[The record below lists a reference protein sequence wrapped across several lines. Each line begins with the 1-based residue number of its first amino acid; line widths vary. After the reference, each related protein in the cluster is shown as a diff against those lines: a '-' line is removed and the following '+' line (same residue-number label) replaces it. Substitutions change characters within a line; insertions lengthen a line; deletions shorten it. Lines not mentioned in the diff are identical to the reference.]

1 MLSSLPTM
9 LSPLSF
15 YFLPLV
21 IDEKHLPPSTA
32 QATSIQMILLDP
44 PSPISLVEI
53 VCSIPGHRMPRLAVP
68 DGTTAEVL
76 SFILLQQ
83 TKYSPS

>member
-1 MLSSLPTM
+1 M

-21 IDEKHLPPSTA
+21 IDEKHLTPSSTA

>member
-21 IDEKHLPPSTA
+21 IDEKHLTPSSTA
-32 QATSIQMILLDP
+32 QATSIQMILLDSP
-44 PSPISLVEI
+44 FPISLVET
-53 VCSIPGHRMPRLAVP
+53 VCIPGHRMPRLAVP